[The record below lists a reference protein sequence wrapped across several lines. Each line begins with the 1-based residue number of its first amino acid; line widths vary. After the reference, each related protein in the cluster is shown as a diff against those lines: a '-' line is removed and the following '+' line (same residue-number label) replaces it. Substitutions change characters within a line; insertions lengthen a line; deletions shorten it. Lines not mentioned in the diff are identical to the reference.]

1 MSSNWWYFQKLKT
14 TMIPIGIP
22 MNTATHRNS
31 GSAGKAARSARSR
44 PISSA
49 GRVGRTGRLAG
60 RASDRITPG
69 TLENYPALRLPADPH
84 PLPALEPLLQRS
96 LVKVLALDPLL
107 GAVQAHDHLDARPQV
122 HDILDRAVEAGA
134 GVIARHL

>member
-31 GSAGKAARSARSR
+31 GSAGTAPSNAWSR
-44 PISSA
+44 PSSSA

-69 TLENYPALRLPADPH
+69 TLEDYAALRLPADPH
-84 PLPALEPLLQRS
+84 PLAALKPLLQRP
-96 LVKVLALDPLL
+96 LVIVLALDPLL
-107 GAVQAHDHLDARPQV
+107 GAVQPHDHLHPRP
-122 HDILDRAVEAGA
+122 
-134 GVIARHL
+134 